1 MVKET
6 FDLFAYICKVPA
18 GNIGVADF
26 VEHVMQFDFA
36 AHHGRQTRHK
46 LRHPQIIIA
55 LNDSIYVTIF

>member
-18 GNIGVADF
+18 SNICVVDF
-26 VEHVMQFDFA
+26 VKDVMQLDFA
-36 AHHGRQTRHK
+36 ARVCWATRNQLCDPK
-46 LRHPQIIIA
+46 LVIP